1 MAWRAVIR
9 IVIRLIHSGR
19 EVGESAAA
27 AAVAVVVVVVASRGA
42 PRRPVG
48 RYTHVTCRVLY
59 SPRRAPQLLVDA
71 IAYAPE
77 LQRLLSSRRPIL
89 RADLYSNYCEE
100 PTVNIPGCVTRLSF
114 LKLKPSTYF
123 SRYMVIGPL
132 ILNPPPPLKRTILSF
147 S

>member
-19 EVGESAAA
+19 EVGESAAVA
-27 AAVAVVVVVVASRGA
+27 AVAAVAVVVVVVASRGA

-100 PTVNIPGCVTRLSF
+100 HTVNIPGCVTRLSL
-114 LKLKPSTYF
+114 LKF
-123 SRYMVIGPL
+123 
-132 ILNPPPPLKRTILSF
+132 
-147 S
+147 